1 MKCFVLASGSEGNS
15 TYIETTNHKILLDAG
30 RNTKFLTNQLEKLG
44 VDIHDIDLIFI
55 SHGHKDHTESLP
67 VLLKKINPT
76 VYVGKNMLEE
86 LDFLKYYD
94 NLLFYEDNSIQ
105 FDDFSVDLINTSHDA
120 ADSHGFIFTIDN
132 KRLVQITDTGYLN
145 LRYLNKLRDADYY
158 IFESNHDVEM
168 IINGPYPDYL
178 KARIVGPKGHLSN
191 KEASIY
197 LAKMVD
203 SNTKKV
209 VLAHLSRHNN
219 TEEIALKTVSEIFK
233 EYGNPFNN
241 FICAKPD
248 EIVEV
253 LND

>member
-1 MKCFVLASGSEGNS
+1 MRAYVLASGSEGNA

-30 RNTKFLTNQLEKLG
+30 RNTKFLTNQLAKLG
-44 VDIHDIDLIFI
+44 IDIHDIDLIFI

-67 VLLKKINPT
+67 VLLKHIHPT
-76 VYVGKNMLEE
+76 VYVGENMLEE
-86 LDFLKYYD
+86 VPSIKYYE
-94 NLLFYEDNSIQ
+94 NLVFYEDNVIQ
-105 FDDFSVDLINTSHDA
+105 FDDFNVELINTSHDA
-120 ADSHGFIFTIDN
+120 ADSHGFIFTIEG
-132 KRLVQITDTGYLN
+132 KKLVQITDTGYLN
-145 LRYLNKLRDADYY
+145 LKYLNKLRDADYY

-203 SNTKKV
+203 LNTKKV

-219 TEEIALKTVSEIFK
+219 TEEKALETVQEIFK
-233 EYGNPFNN
+233 EYGNSFNN
-241 FICAKPD
+241 FVCAKPD

-253 LND
+253 VA